1 MKTQIQI
8 AENKFE
14 DMRIALII
22 AQIALEATIRDLLE
36 TKQNSTAIARQLD
49 LDKVNSALADSDWS
63 FTKRIYED

>member
-1 MKTQIQI
+1 
-8 AENKFE
+8 
-14 DMRIALII
+14 MRIALII